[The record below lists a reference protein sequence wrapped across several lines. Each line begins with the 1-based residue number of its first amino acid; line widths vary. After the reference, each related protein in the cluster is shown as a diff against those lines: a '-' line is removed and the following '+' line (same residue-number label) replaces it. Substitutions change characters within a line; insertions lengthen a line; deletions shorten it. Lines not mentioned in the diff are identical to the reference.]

1 MPRLGEDTESPA
13 AHAQINVVVA
23 ASLATSNK
31 TSTFTS
37 SGLVNG

>member
-1 MPRLGEDTESPA
+1 MPWLGMDAESPA

-23 ASLATSNK
+23 ALLATSNQ

>member
-1 MPRLGEDTESPA
+1 MSWLGEDMESPA
-13 AHAQINVVVA
+13 AHTQINVVVA
-23 ASLATSNK
+23 ASLATSNQ